1 MGSLIATRRIRLMLY
16 PDSLVRRHAKIKWLV
31 SPRDGS
37 NMATTRRPK
46 KRGSNGLSP
55 CHCAAQQ
62 RWHEGHGSPISG
74 VSLPMSRA
82 CQLPASSI
90 FSRYT
95 QLWPKQ
101 TNSPLR
107 QSPTERN
114 LFPTR
119 PIRDRTRPISIG
131 RETLRQSQA
140 LPTVIEV
147 KNTRTRT
154 SHDNTDEP

>member
-1 MGSLIATRRIRLMLY
+1 MLY
-16 PDSLVRRHAKIKWLV
+16 PDSLVRWHAKIKWLI
-31 SPRDGS
+31 SPRGES
-37 NMATTRRPK
+37 NMVKVTWRLPHGRR
-46 KRGSNGLSP
+46 RGKSDGLSP

-62 RWHEGHGSPISG
+62 RLREGHGLPISG

-95 QLWPKQ
+95 QSWPKQ

-147 KNTRTRT
+147 KHPRTRT